1 MRGGGRTPFPNQ
13 ECDSPMQTRPRFHG
27 LLGLSLAL
35 CAGAALAEPSP
46 KEAVDPAPVTVPA
59 AAGQVPLNDTANDA
73 ALEATAADLAAMKA
87 AAPIAV
93 RDDGALAVTVQA
105 DGTQS
110 AVLDDSFL
118 STTVARVGP
127 DGRLIFGCVTSR
139 PEYDAFFAEKAAPS
153 TPEVR

>member
-1 MRGGGRTPFPNQ
+1 
-13 ECDSPMQTRPRFHG
+13 MQTRPRFQG
-27 LLGLSLAL
+27 LLGLGLAL

-46 KEAVDPAPVTVPA
+46 KDASAPTPVTAQPTADVVATPAP
-59 AAGQVPLNDTANDA
+59 AGDA

-87 AAPIAV
+87 AGPIAV
-93 RDDGALAVTVQA
+93 RDDDALAVTVQP
-105 DGTQS
+105 DGTRS

-118 STTVARVGP
+118 STTVVRVGP
-127 DGRLIFGCVTSR
+127 DGKLIFGCVTSR